1 MRSKIL
7 LLSVVLLVPG
17 SAVPKL
23 SDCDTDCQKRYSY
36 CISSGKS
43 SQRACLAE
51 LELRDHGLYDTG
63 HGSDSPVSGPTGW
76 SGCVGVTRL
85 FAK

>member
-51 LELRDHGLYDTG
+51 LEKCRKTCLKKEQSGL
-63 HGSDSPVSGPTGW
+63 SP
-76 SGCVGVTRL
+76 
-85 FAK
+85 